1 MKEENL
7 NFKDFVRPKAFS
19 YITSVFLAI
28 CGVFFGIVPYLVV
41 YRLLIGLSE
50 HECSQTNVV
59 VFSLVALLA
68 FSLQILCHY
77 SSTAISHKTA
87 FSILENIRTAITKKM
102 MNMPLG
108 YTQMKGGGYFKD
120 LIIDEIERLEYPLA
134 HAIPE
139 TTSGVLLPV
148 AVIGTLFFM
157 DWRMALSVT
166 IPAVATLLF
175 YLPMYLGIMNEFA
188 ATYYGALSNMN
199 GKVIEYIRGIK
210 EIKIFGRAKDAYSQ
224 YETSI
229 DQYKNSTLKLYN
241 KMYFVV
247 SPAFVLL
254 SSLLVSVLCVGGFL
268 YCAGS
273 LSPSLFL
280 FTIVMSLGIGAPL
293 LKFTEF
299 MDNFFNIQNGKR
311 IINEILSA
319 PELPQAPRR
328 HAHISGH
335 DITFHNVS
343 FAYEEKAVLDNI
355 SLTFRTNQ
363 KTALVGPSGSGKTT
377 IANLVARF
385 WDVSE
390 GSITLGGVD
399 YRDIPLSQLMQDINY
414 VTQDTFLF
422 NMSIRDNILVGNPTA
437 SEDQVISAVKAA
449 QCEDFI
455 SELPRGYDTI
465 VGDAGA
471 KLSGGQRQRVCIA
484 RAILKNAPVLILD
497 EATAYADMENQ
508 QKIQASLQAL
518 CKDKT
523 LIIIAHRLST
533 IVDCDQIIVIEDG
546 RVNAH
551 GTHESLLETSKLY
564 RHMWSI
570 HRVSADW
577 GKNTDTEAAPC

>member
-1 MKEENL
+1 MTEVKMQ
-7 NFKDFVRPKAFS
+7 FKDFLRPKVFR
-19 YITSVFLAI
+19 YIASVFLAV
-28 CGVFFGIVPYLVV
+28 CGVFFGIAPYLAV
-41 YRLLIGLSE
+41 YKILLCLAERQCTANSVLLY
-50 HECSQTNVV
+50 S
-59 VFSLVALLA
+59 VAAILA
-68 FSLQILCHY
+68 FFLQILCHY
-77 SSTAISHKTA
+77 LSTAISHKTA
-87 FSILENIRTAITKKM
+87 FSILENIRIAVTKKM

-148 AVIGTLFFM
+148 TVIGTLFFM
-157 DWRMALSVT
+157 DWRMALSVA
-166 IPAVATLLF
+166 IPAAATLLF

-188 ATYYGALSNMN
+188 GIYYGALSNMN

-229 DQYKNSTLKLYN
+229 ERYKNSTLKLYN

-268 YCAGS
+268 YCDGS
-273 LSPSLFL
+273 LSLPLFL
-280 FTIVMSLGIGAPL
+280 FAIVISLGIGAPL

-319 PELPQAPRR
+319 PELQQAPRR
-328 HAHISGH
+328 HAPIPGY
-335 DITFHNVS
+335 DITFHDVS
-343 FAYEEKAVLDNI
+343 FAYEEKTVLDNI
-355 SLTFRTNQ
+355 SLTFRQNQ

-377 IANLVARF
+377 IANLIARF

-390 GSITLGGVD
+390 GGITLGGVD
-399 YRDIPLSQLMQDINY
+399 YRDIPLSQLMEKINY

-422 NMSIRDNILVGNPTA
+422 NMSIRDNILIGNPNA
-437 SEDQVISAVKAA
+437 SEDEVVGAAKAT
-449 QCEDFI
+449 QCEEFI
-455 SELPRGYDTI
+455 SELPRGYDTV

-471 KLSGGQRQRVCIA
+471 KLSGGQRQRIVIA
-484 RAILKNAPVLILD
+484 RAILKNTPVLILD

-518 CKDKT
+518 CRDKT

-533 IVDCDQIIVIEDG
+533 IVDCDQIVVIEDG
-546 RVNAH
+546 KVNAH
-551 GTHESLLETSKLY
+551 GTHESLLAASELY
-564 RHMWSI
+564 RHMWSV
-570 HRVSADW
+570 HGASAN
-577 GKNTDTEAAPC
+577 NTVTEGSPC